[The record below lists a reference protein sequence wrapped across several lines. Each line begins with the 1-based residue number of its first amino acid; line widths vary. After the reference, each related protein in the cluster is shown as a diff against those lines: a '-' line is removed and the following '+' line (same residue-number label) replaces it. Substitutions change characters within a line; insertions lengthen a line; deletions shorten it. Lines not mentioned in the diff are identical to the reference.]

1 MIESESTAASSNPG
15 TQAIELAHA
24 LAFRS
29 GLGSSLFAS
38 QHSAVSVEDIKAY
51 ASSAFSK
58 GNVAVLGTGIDQAVL
73 SKLVEKAFASAS
85 AGPAPS
91 SSASTYHGG
100 ETRVASHGGP
110 QTVFIGYGVSGPSD
124 PAIAA
129 LSAYLSPEPS
139 LKWSKG
145 LSPLAGIPVGTSVQS
160 VYLPYSDAT
169 LVGLLVQG
177 TSAAGVKEA
186 GKLAVEAFKAAGS
199 AKAEDVKKAVAKAK
213 FAAASAVDGREGIV
227 NVFGPKVSCH
237 MQFSYRLAKNQHPR
251 FSLDQM
257 HPSNPP
263 YPHWIR
269 LTAPLSARHVH
280 YTQGYVEVLLT

>member
-1 MIESESTAASSNPG
+1 VIESESTAAASNPG
-15 TQAIELAHA
+15 THAIELAHA

-38 QHSAVSVEDIKAY
+38 QHSAVTVEDIKAY

-73 SKLVEKAFASAS
+73 TKLVEKAFASAS
-85 AGPAPS
+85 AGSAPS

-129 LSAYLSPEPS
+129 LSAHLSPEPS

-145 LSPLAGIPVGTSVQS
+145 LSPLAGAPADTSIQS

-169 LVGLLVQG
+169 LFGLLVQG
-177 TSAAGVKEA
+177 TTAASVREA
-186 GKLAVEAFKAAGS
+186 SKLAAEALKAAGT
-199 AKAEDVKKAVAKAK
+199 AKPEEVKKAVAKAK

-227 NVFGPKVSCH
+227 NVFGPKVFAGTES
-237 MQFSYRLAKNQHPR
+237 SLESTLS
-251 FSLDQM
+251 SLDKVDASAFSKAAATLLKGKPTYVAVGDIQTL
-257 HPSNPP
+257 P
-263 YPHWIR
+263 YSDE
-269 LTAPLSARHVH
+269 LGL
-280 YTQGYVEVLLT
+280 